1 MSLTLGTGPFGQSP
15 AGTFNFE
22 PEAPDGHAIYL
33 ERSPREVRG
42 ELRGEVVVR
51 SRRVR
56 MLHETGRLP
65 VYYFPVEDVR
75 MDLLEPSSRSSRCP
89 WKGEATY
96 WTVRVGEHKAE
107 DAAWRYPRP
116 ERAPADLAGL
126 LAFDFAAMDAWY
138 EEEERIG
145 PHPRDPYHR
154 VDVRRSG
161 RHVVVSAGGRTVAE
175 TRRPWALFE
184 TGLPMRLYV
193 PREDVHMDVLEP
205 TDTVTRCPYKGR
217 ASYFRLAGADGP
229 DIAWSYEEP
238 LAEALP
244 VAGALCFYDDRV
256 DVAADA

>member
-1 MSLTLGTGPFGQSP
+1 MSLTLGTGPFGRHP

-51 SRRVR
+51 SRAVR
-56 MLHETGRLP
+56 LLHESGRVP

-75 MDLLEPSSRSSRCP
+75 MDLLEPSSRSGRCP

-138 EEEERIG
+138 EEEERIPP

-154 VDVRRSG
+154 VDVRRSA
-161 RHVVVSAGGRTVAE
+161 RRTAVRADGRTVAE
-175 TRRPWALFE
+175 SPRPWAVFE
-184 TGLPMRLYV
+184 TGMPTRLYL
-193 PREDVHMDVLEP
+193 PRDDVRMDLLEP
-205 TDTVTRCPYKGR
+205 TDTVTYCPYKGK
-217 ASYFRLAGADGP
+217 ATYFRLAAGGGDV
-229 DIAWSYEEP
+229 AWTFEEP
-238 LAEALP
+238 LAEAL
-244 VAGALCFYDDRV
+244 AIRGALCFADGGV
-256 DVAADA
+256 DVVVDG